1 MSAIYL
7 GLFVHFEFDMLVCGV
22 CVCVCVCQLCLGI
35 IKHLAFP
42 VLEDHN
48 KTISAELSQILEEG
62 NSI

>member
-1 MSAIYL
+1 MISVIL
-7 GLFVHFEFDMLVCGV
+7 CVCV